1 MSISIF
7 YYIGYTITVFIPL
20 NLLNGS
26 IPTKYH
32 IMIDKNQIIT
42 EHLKNFAPLTDVD
55 IAQAQPFWKTRTI
68 KKGDFFNSQ
77 MMVCNDLGLV
87 VKGIFRIYY
96 HDPKSNSD
104 KNLFFFSENQF
115 VVSFRSFISQN
126 PCWYYIEALEDAEVI
141 FISYNDLNNLY
152 EKNANWAKFGRLLA
166 ELFFAYAQTRT
177 EEFVFFSHEQRY
189 LRLLEEHPNII
200 ERIPAY
206 HISSFLGITNP
217 SLSRIRK
224 RVKANETAVFA

>member
-1 MSISIF
+1 M
-7 YYIGYTITVFIPL
+7 
-20 NLLNGS
+20 N
-26 IPTKYH
+26 
-32 IMIDKNQIIT
+32 DKNEIIAQ
-42 EHLKNFAPLTDVD
+42 HLRNFASLTDKD
-55 IAQAQPFWKTRTI
+55 IDDGQPYWKPRTI
-68 KKGDFFNSQ
+68 KKGDFFNMQ

-96 HDPKSNSD
+96 HDPKTDSD

-115 VVSFRSFISQN
+115 VVSFRSFISQST
-126 PCWYYIEALEDAEVI
+126 CYYFIEAMEDSEIV
-141 FISYNDLNNLY
+141 FISYKDLNHLY
-152 EKNANWAKFGRLLA
+152 ETNANWAKFGRLLA

-177 EEFVFFSHEQRY
+177 EEFVFFSHEERY

-200 ERIPAY
+200 ERIPSY

-224 RVKANETAVFA
+224 RIKNNETASYS